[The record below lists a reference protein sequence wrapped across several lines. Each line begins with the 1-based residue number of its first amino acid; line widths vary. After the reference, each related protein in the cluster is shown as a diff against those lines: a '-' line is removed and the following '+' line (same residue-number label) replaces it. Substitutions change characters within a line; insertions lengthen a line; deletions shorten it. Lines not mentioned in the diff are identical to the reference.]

1 MATTTA
7 YTDDMTTE
15 LTTAYTAAET
25 DEARAE
31 VVEKYADLFGKTVAS
46 IRGKLSRE
54 GVYVKKT
61 KKASGTRGMKKAEM
75 VHAIGTMLGVRQD
88 LESLEKANLNDL
100 RVVLDALI
108 ALNDRFDTK
117 D

>member
-1 MATTTA
+1 MTNVA
-7 YTDDMTTE
+7 YTEEMTVQLTE
-15 LTTAYTAAET
+15 AYTQAQTDAAR
-25 DEARAE
+25 DQ
-31 VVEKYADLFGKTVAS
+31 VVEEFAIMFGKSVAS

-61 KKASGTRGMKKAEM
+61 KKASGTRGMKKAEL
-75 VHAIGTMLGVRQD
+75 VHAIGTMLEIRQD

-100 RVVLDALI
+100 RVVMDALV
-108 ALNDRFDTK
+108 ALNNRFELK